1 MTAFKGNNN
10 DKMGIFGKQT
20 CSRLRK
26 CSFTAFS
33 PVEIQIIKYQ
43 LRRPEISVSGRRT
56 QFVAKSVVGIAA
68 FYIIVYRSKCG
79 KGGKAAKNRCNLFS
93 HLRKQ
98 IERERY
104 I

>member
-33 PVEIQIIKYQ
+33 PVENYSS
-43 LRRPEISVSGRRT
+43 ISE
-56 QFVAKSVVGIAA
+56 VGNVRLPA
-68 FYIIVYRSKCG
+68 FNNEVR
-79 KGGKAAKNRCNLFS
+79 A
-93 HLRKQ
+93 
-98 IERERY
+98 
-104 I
+104 

>member
-33 PVEIQIIKYQ
+33 PVGNY
-43 LRRPEISVSGRRT
+43 S
-56 QFVAKSVVGIAA
+56 GIAEAGNVKLPA
-68 FYIIVYRSKCG
+68 FNKEVIV
-79 KGGKAAKNRCNLFS
+79 
-93 HLRKQ
+93 
-98 IERERY
+98 
-104 I
+104 